1 MQLLQVVLILKQL
14 EEILIWIK
22 RRKNNMSVYSFKA
35 NLSNG
40 KEISLEKY
48 KGKVMLIVNTAS
60 KCGLTPQY
68 EGIEKLYGTYK
79 ENGFTVL
86 GFPCNQFGGQE
97 PGTDNE
103 ISSFCSLNY
112 NVTFP
117 LFQKVEVNG
126 KNAHP
131 LYQYLREQAPDDTNL
146 DENSPLY
153 QHLRVSAPALLEG
166 SNIKWNFTKFL
177 IDQDGNV
184 VKRYAP
190 TTNPE
195 EMEEDIKK
203 ILLISLENCT
213 ASVPISKEIV

>member
-1 MQLLQVVLILKQL
+1 MIPKGENKLT
-14 EEILIWIK
+14 
-22 RRKNNMSVYSFKA
+22 VYSYHAK
-35 NLSNG
+35 LSNG
-40 KEISLEKY
+40 KEISLEEY

-68 EGIEKLYGTYK
+68 EGIEKLYEAYK

-97 PGTDNE
+97 PGTDDE

-126 KNAHP
+126 EHSHP
-131 LYQYLREQAPDDTNL
+131 LYQYLRDQAPVDSVLADK
-146 DENSPLY
+146 NS
-153 QHLRVSAPALLEG
+153 RVLED

-177 IDQDGNV
+177 IDQHGNV
-184 VKRYAP
+184 VDRFAP
-190 TTNPE
+190 TTKP
-195 EMEEDIKK
+195 EDIVEEIEK
-203 ILLISLENCT
+203 LLGM
-213 ASVPISKEIV
+213 